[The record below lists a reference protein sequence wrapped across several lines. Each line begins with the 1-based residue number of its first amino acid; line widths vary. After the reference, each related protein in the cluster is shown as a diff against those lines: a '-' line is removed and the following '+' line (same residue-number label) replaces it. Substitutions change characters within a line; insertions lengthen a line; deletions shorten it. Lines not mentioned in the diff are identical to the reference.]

1 MAAKPWPWG
10 ERTPVAV
17 LNARPRDAWPWRKPS
32 PTSPRRTSKISPTSA
47 SPPIGWRPAASRE
60 RTPSCMPPCMRWEWS
75 SVRPLGVTIPVGK
88 DSLSMRTE
96 WRDAGGEHSV
106 VAPVSLIVS
115 AFAPVR
121 DARATLTPELNL
133 SQPSRLLLIDLGRRQ
148 EPPGRIVLGAGAREE
163 RRRARRPRQP
173 AAAGRAVRGA
183 ARIEEPRPAAGLSRP
198 LGRRRAH
205 HGVGNGLR
213 RPLRPGHRFGGGRR
227 SHRRLFCRGIGRG
240 AAGAGGARRRSAGN
254 PGQAWPRRNVPRHRR
269 ARGRRRHR
277 GARQWPDGLLGIA
290 AGFAPALER
299 GVVSHPGNARQ
310 SGLRPPGIFA
320 AVGCGRSRPAC
331 LAEL

>member
-10 ERTPVAV
+10 RERRLAVFERAGLGTPG
-17 LNARPRDAWPWRKPS
+17 RGGSHHQHRRGGHRKS
-32 PTSPRRTSKISPTSA
+32 SPTSA

-75 SVRPLGVTIPVGK
+75 SVRALGVTIPVGK
-88 DSLSMRTE
+88 DSLSMRTQ

-133 SQPSRLLLIDLGRRQ
+133 SQPSRLLLIDLGAGKNRLGGSCWAQ
-148 EPPGRIVLGAGAREE
+148 VHGRE

-240 AAGAGGARRRSAGN
+240 AAGAGGARRRSAGD
-254 PGQAWPRRNVPRHRR
+254 PGQAWPRRNVPRHRPSPWPEAASR
-269 ARGRRRHR
+269 CASMAGRPTRDRGWICAGA
-277 GARQWPDGLLGIA
+277 GARCRFASRKCATIRI
-290 AGFAPALER
+290 APARNIR
-299 GVVSHPGNARQ
+299 GCRM
-310 SGLRPPGIFA
+310 RTI
-320 AVGCGRSRPAC
+320 PAC
-331 LAEL
+331 MPR